1 MRGLIKHDRTKN
13 NEYYKIE
20 SLLAHKENE
29 FIFVFVQSVI
39 DNNQP
44 GKIFVN
50 NNDNPTAGLVA
61 SRGGKYYLFGDEE
74 DQTFNHSLLEFLS
87 NPENHANFYDLYFSS
102 NTWLSIIKTPLNDNV
117 VELSRTHYILSNTA
131 IIDNYDSH
139 SGEFLLQIINEQLYD
154 RYKNEVD
161 DSYSL
166 LWDSSDEYLAR
177 AFGYCFLN
185 ESGFVS
191 ACNTFYIGGGY
202 IEPDII
208 TLSDYRKQGLAFA
221 LCHEFIKYSRQRKLI
236 PYWDCDS
243 GNNASNLLAI
253 KLGFNKVG
261 EVPILWWHENKQV
274 ISNYLIKYNYK
285 I

>member
-1 MRGLIKHDRTKN
+1 MIELKT
-13 NEYYKIE
+13 NEYYKIDP
-20 SLLAHKENE
+20 LIAHKENE

-44 GKIFVN
+44 GKIFIN
-50 NNDNPTAGLVA
+50 NSDNPTAGLVA
-61 SRGGKYYLFGDEE
+61 SRGGKYYLFGNEE
-74 DQTFNHSLLEFLS
+74 DQAFNSLLLDFLA
-87 NPENHANFYDLYFSS
+87 NPDNHANFYDLYFSS
-102 NTWLSIIKTPLNDNV
+102 NTWLSIIKAPLNDNV
-117 VELSRTHYILSNTA
+117 VELSRSHYILSNTT
-131 IIDNYDSH
+131 IIDNH
-139 SGEFLLQIINEQLYD
+139 ATQSGEFLLKSINDKLYD
-154 RYKNEVD
+154 RYVYEVD

-166 LWDSSDEYLAR
+166 LWDSSNAYLER
-177 AFGYCFLN
+177 AFGYCFLS

-221 LCHEFIKYSRQRKLI
+221 LCQEFIKHSRQSKLI

-274 ISNYLIKYNYK
+274 ISNYLLKYNYK
-285 I
+285 SKIQEI